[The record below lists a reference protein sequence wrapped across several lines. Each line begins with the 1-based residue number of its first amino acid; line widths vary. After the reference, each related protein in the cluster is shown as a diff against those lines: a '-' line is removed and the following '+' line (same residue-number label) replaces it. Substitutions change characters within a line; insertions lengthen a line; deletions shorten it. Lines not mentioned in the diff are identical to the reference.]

1 MQRVCANYA
10 SPVLSLRELLELR
23 VALPAGFSDD
33 GESVLVLSNRTD
45 TMQLYWIPRAGGE
58 LVQLTDFD
66 EPVTGQVVPGA
77 AGRILLSIDEGGNER
92 GQLHLLD
99 PGGER
104 RPFAVDPEAIH
115 RSESISF
122 DGRLVGYV
130 SNRRNGVDFD
140 VYVQPLAGEARL
152 LAELGGWCD
161 TVGFSPD
168 GHWLAVSKLTERSG
182 DNDLY
187 LVGVKDGEVT
197 HVSPHDDEAVF
208 DRPVWRA
215 DSRSFLVATSTGRDT
230 TAIARY
236 DLEAGRF
243 EYVIEDEWDLSAFG
257 DRSGRHLLVEA
268 NEDGYSRVELR
279 DPETLGLRARVPLP
293 GRGVAQPFVFSPDGR
308 LLAYHFT
315 SPRKPGDVWL
325 YDTEAGEAGESVR
338 LTRSAE
344 EELLASMPEPELHRF
359 DSFDDETIP
368 VFLSLPDRPDPAPV
382 IVSIHGGPEA
392 QARPVWSAVT
402 AYWVSRG
409 FAVAVPNVRGST
421 GYGKRYEHLDDR
433 HKRLDSVRDLASLHN
448 WLAES
453 DAVDASRIALAGGS
467 YGGYMVLAGL
477 AFHPELFAAGVDI
490 VGISSLVTFLE
501 NTSVWRRAFRERE
514 YGSLATDRELLEQV
528 SPITHV
534 DRIRAPLFVIHGAND
549 PRVPLSEAQ
558 QLHAELERRGVA
570 SELLVYDDEGHGLQ
584 KLKNR
589 LDAYPRVADFLERV
603 LEPALR

>member
-1 MQRVCANYA
+1 
-10 SPVLSLRELLELR
+10 VLSLRELLELR

-33 GESVLVLSNRTD
+33 GESLLLLSNRTG
-45 TMQLYWIPRAGGE
+45 TMQLHRVPRSGGE

-66 EPVTGQVVPGA
+66 EPVAGQYVPGA
-77 AGRILLSIDEGGNER
+77 GGRILLSIDEGGNER
-92 GQLHLLD
+92 GQLHLFD
-99 PGGER
+99 PGVEPQ
-104 RPFAVDPEAIH
+104 PFAVEPASIH
-115 RSESISF
+115 RSECTSF
-122 DGRLVGYV
+122 DGRFVGYV

-140 VYVQPLAGEARL
+140 VYVQPLDGEARL

-168 GHWLAVSKLTERSG
+168 GRWLAVSALTDRSG

-187 LVGVKDGEVT
+187 LVGAEDGEVV
-197 HVSPHDDEAVF
+197 HVSPHDDEAAF
-208 DRPVWRA
+208 ESPVWRS
-215 DSRSFLVATSTGRDT
+215 DSRSFLFATSTGRDT

-236 DLEAGRF
+236 DLDAGRF
-243 EYVIEDEWDLSAFG
+243 HYVLEDEWDLSAYG

-279 DPETLGLRARVPLP
+279 DPETLDLRARVPLP
-293 GRGVAQPFVFSPDGR
+293 GRGVAQPFVFSRDGR
-308 LLAYHFT
+308 FLAYHFT
-315 SPRKPGDVWL
+315 SPREPGDVWL
-325 YDTEAGEAGESVR
+325 YDTEAGETAR
-338 LTRSAE
+338 LTRSADE
-344 EELLASMPEPELHRF
+344 QLLAAMPEPELHRF
-359 DSFDDETIP
+359 DSFDDESIP
-368 VFLSLPDRPDPAPV
+368 VFLYRPDGPDPVPV

-392 QARPVWSAVT
+392 QARPIWGAVN

-433 HKRLDSVRDLASLHN
+433 HKRLDSVRDLAWLHG
-448 WLAES
+448 WLAASET
-453 DAVDASRIALAGGS
+453 VDASRIALAGGS
-467 YGGYMVLAGL
+467 YGGYMALAGL
-477 AFHPELFAAGVDI
+477 AFHPDLFAAGVDI

-514 YGSLATDRELLEQV
+514 YGYLATDREFLEQV

-534 DRIRAPLFVIHGAND
+534 NRIRAPLFIVHGAND
-549 PRVPLSEAQ
+549 PRVPLSEAK
-558 QLHAELERRGVA
+558 QLHAELERRGVP

-603 LEPALR
+603 LEPTPV